1 MKAKL
6 FLVLVF
12 ALALVVSG
20 CTQATPPAPETPPP
34 PAETE
39 YAPEPPPEYE
49 EVEDDHLIDYMPES
63 NAFSSLDWAGVY
75 RGVIPSAAGMG
86 ILVQLELDYT
96 PDEGSFVLRAQYLV
110 DERDVDEISAS
121 WDLEEWGDDVAT
133 FEGSL
138 SWPEFGNRNVIE
150 LGGAQERSWPPFY
163 HVGEGFLRQLDLSGG
178 TITGELAESY
188 ILTKIG

>member
-1 MKAKL
+1 MKTKL
-6 FLVLVF
+6 ILALIL

-20 CTQATPPAPETPPP
+20 CTQTTPPAPETPPP
-34 PAETE
+34 PAEAE
-39 YAPEPPPEYE
+39 HAPEPSPEYE

-63 NAFSSLDWAGVY
+63 NAFLSLDWAGVY

-96 PDEGSFVLRAQYLV
+96 PDEGSFVLRAQYLT
-110 DERDVDEISAS
+110 DEGDVDEIAAA
-121 WDLEEWGDDVAT
+121 WDLEEWGEDVAT
-133 FEGSL
+133 FEGPL

-150 LGGAQERSWPPFY
+150 LGGATERGWPPFY
-163 HVGEGFLRQLDLSGG
+163 HVGEGHLRQLDLSGG

-188 ILTKIG
+188 VLTKVA

>member
-6 FLVLVF
+6 ILVLIL

-20 CTQATPPAPETPPP
+20 CAQTTTPPAQATPPPPVEAEYEPE
-34 PAETE
+34 
-39 YAPEPPPEYE
+39 PEYE

-63 NAFSSLDWAGVY
+63 NAFLSLDWAGTY
-75 RGVIPSAAGMG
+75 RGVIPSASGMG

-96 PDEGSFVLRAQYLV
+96 PYEGSFVLRAQYLTN
-110 DERDVDEISAS
+110 DGDVDDISAA
-121 WDLEEWGDDVAT
+121 WDLEEWGDEVAT
-133 FEGSL
+133 FEGLL

-150 LGGAQERSWPPFY
+150 LGGAEERSWPPFY
-163 HVGEGFLRQLDLSGG
+163 HVGEGHLRQLDLSGG

-188 ILTKIG
+188 ILAKVS

>member
-6 FLVLVF
+6 ILVLIL

-20 CTQATPPAPETPPP
+20 CAQTAPPAQETPPP
-34 PAETE
+34 PAEAE
-39 YAPEPPPEYE
+39 YEPEPEYE
-49 EVEDDHLIDYMPES
+49 EVEDEHLIDYMPGS
-63 NAFSSLDWAGVY
+63 NAFSSLDWAGIY

-96 PDEGSFVLRAQYLV
+96 PDEGSFVLRAQYLT
-110 DERDVDEISAS
+110 DDGDVDDIAAA
-121 WDLEEWGDDVAT
+121 WDLEEWGDEVAT

-150 LGGAQERSWPPFY
+150 LGGAAERGWPPFY
-163 HVGEGFLRQLDLSGG
+163 HVGESFLRQLDLSGG

-188 ILTKIG
+188 ILTKVDSL